1 MGLGVLRDV
10 VLSALSFFLFCAAV
24 AVVQRKRILLF
35 SLLELRARL
44 IDREYFFVVYLL
56 CVKSVV
62 KTTSPN
68 LRRASSCE
76 LPHRL
81 KTKKGMYNVWCLMG
95 MNLQF
100 GFEKQM
106 KAVLRALFLFK
117 KKKIVTQLPVNERS
131 APIAVG
137 A

>member
-1 MGLGVLRDV
+1 M
-10 VLSALSFFLFCAAV
+10 
-24 AVVQRKRILLF
+24 
-35 SLLELRARL
+35 
-44 IDREYFFVVYLL
+44 
-56 CVKSVV
+56 
-62 KTTSPN
+62 
-68 LRRASSCE
+68 
-76 LPHRL
+76 
-81 KTKKGMYNVWCLMG
+81 WCLMG

-117 KKKIVTQLPVNERS
+117 KKIVTQLPVNERS